1 MNIQDIINNIAE
13 GDNLAAKEGLEH
25 VLSAKAFDALQG
37 YKQEIAATLYGG
49 QEQESEEDTDYEE
62 DEEVAYAESVEHDED
77 QDQLDEVSLKLASKA
92 YRNRK
97 VDAYQGGNNRPF
109 NSDTDK
115 AEKAEKTADRIKKK
129 FGSAGETRVKRLNS
143 LGLAE
148 DGEPLDEV
156 SMKLASSVYKNR
168 KLDAEDDSAGHSS
181 GSGQKRSDSYTKS
194 GKHKMNI
201 SRDKIMSKPGG
212 AQRVRRIDAITEEGE
227 HLDEVSLD
235 AAAKVYKKRAD
246 NAYSNQSNS
255 NVDKQVKSREVI
267 GKRFGLKGKQMAK
280 GIEKKYDNYSQ

>member
-13 GDNLAAKEGLEH
+13 GDNLAAKERLEH

-62 DEEVAYAESVEHDED
+62 DEEVAYAESVEHDGEH
-77 QDQLDEVSLKLASKA
+77 LDEDSIKYAS
-92 YRNRK
+92 
-97 VDAYQGGNNRPF
+97 
-109 NSDTDK
+109 
-115 AEKAEKTADRIKKK
+115 I
-129 FGSAGETRVKRLNS
+129 
-143 LGLAE
+143 
-148 DGEPLDEV
+148 
-156 SMKLASSVYKNR
+156 VYKNR

>member
-1 MNIQDIINNIAE
+1 MDIQDIINNIAAGE
-13 GDNLAAKEGLEH
+13 NLAAKEGLEDA
-25 VLSAKAFDALQG
+25 LSAKAFDALQG
-37 YKQEIAATLYGG
+37 RKQEIAATLYGG

-62 DEEVAYAESVEHDED
+62 NEEVAYAESVEHD
-77 QDQLDEVSLKLASKA
+77 
-92 YRNRK
+92 
-97 VDAYQGGNNRPF
+97 
-109 NSDTDK
+109 
-115 AEKAEKTADRIKKK
+115 
-129 FGSAGETRVKRLNS
+129 GEH
-143 LGLAE
+143 
-148 DGEPLDEV
+148 LDEV

>member
-13 GDNLAAKEGLEH
+13 GDNLAAKERLEH

-62 DEEVAYAESVEHDED
+62 DEEVAYAESVEHD
-77 QDQLDEVSLKLASKA
+77 
-92 YRNRK
+92 
-97 VDAYQGGNNRPF
+97 
-109 NSDTDK
+109 
-115 AEKAEKTADRIKKK
+115 
-129 FGSAGETRVKRLNS
+129 GEH
-143 LGLAE
+143 
-148 DGEPLDEV
+148 LDEV

-227 HLDEVSLD
+227 QLDEVSLD
-235 AAAKVYKKRAD
+235 LARKVYKKRAD
-246 NAYSNQSNS
+246 NAYHGETKNKYPSQD
-255 NVDKQVKSREVI
+255 VDQQVRSREII

-280 GIEKKYDNYSQ
+280 SIEKKYDNYSE